1 MNILFM
7 TIGRMENIE
16 DHTIYCDLLR
26 CFRNQGHEVYTL
38 SPYEKNS
45 GKKTNY
51 FYKNG
56 VHMLHAAAG
65 NITGAANILEKGI
78 ATISIEPSFIKSIK
92 KYFPDVKFDLVLYS
106 TPPITLCGVIE
117 YVKKRDRAK
126 TYLLLKDIFPQN
138 AVDLGMLKKQG
149 IKGLIY
155 RYFRNKE
162 KRLYAVSDHIGCMSP
177 ANMNYIFRQNPDL
190 NFEKVEICP
199 NSIEILNKS
208 ICLEEKRKIREKYK
222 LPLEKTIYVYG
233 GNLGKPQGIP
243 FLIKC
248 LQKQQ
253 AASAFFLIIGSGTE
267 YGKLENF
274 VRNDRPVNVRL
285 MKYIPQEEYDSV
297 IGACDVGMIFLDHRF
312 TIPNFPSRLL
322 GYMQAGLP
330 VLAVTDTN
338 TDLGQVVVNGG
349 FGWWC
354 ESDDTDEF
362 VRLADKITDTPDRE
376 QMGEQAF
383 RYLKEHYDVEAA
395 CQKILSHYKKAE

>member
-92 KYFPDVKFDLVLYS
+92 KYFSDVKFDLVLYS

-162 KRLYAVSDHIGCMSP
+162 KKLYAVSDHIGCMSP
-177 ANMNYIFRQNPDL
+177 ANMNYIFRKNPDL